1 MDSRNP
7 FSKGLKKLKHKLAEG
22 SRKLDPRPEREN
34 DREKREANVERGGA
48 SQRNSHLHSEVEDVV
63 ESGPNREEND
73 VDGKEVGQIDPP
85 ASAPSILHSGELDG
99 M

>member
-34 DREKREANVERGGA
+34 DREKREADVERGGA

-63 ESGPNREEND
+63 ESRPSREEND

-85 ASAPSILHSGELDG
+85 ASAPSILHIGELDG